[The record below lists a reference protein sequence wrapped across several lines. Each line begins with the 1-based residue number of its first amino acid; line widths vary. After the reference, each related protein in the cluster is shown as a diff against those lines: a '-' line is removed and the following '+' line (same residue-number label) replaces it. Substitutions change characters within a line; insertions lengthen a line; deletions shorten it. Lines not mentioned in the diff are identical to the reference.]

1 MLGDEIHCANT
12 LARNGRKTETF
23 IKGIGGQVTLQTPL
37 DFDDNLIEEKLHR
50 NSFNNYCLLNE
61 IFFVWYNQGHKVSNK
76 VPKGLFALTNAFLI
90 AVASQIA
97 VAQTTKK

>member
-1 MLGDEIHCANT
+1 M
-12 LARNGRKTETF
+12 
-23 IKGIGGQVTLQTPL
+23 QTPL
-37 DFDDNLIEEKLHR
+37 PETEGKRKLLLKELGVRSHSVFLALTQKFDDNLIEEKLHR

-61 IFFVWYNQGHKVSNK
+61 NFFVWYNQGHKVSNK

>member
-1 MLGDEIHCANT
+1 MTILLKRSYT
-12 LARNGRKTETF
+12 
-23 IKGIGGQVTLQTPL
+23 GIPLISTPGY
-37 DFDDNLIEEKLHR
+37 I
-50 NSFNNYCLLNE
+50 LNE
-61 IFFVWYNQGHKVSNK
+61 IFFLWYNQGHKVSNK